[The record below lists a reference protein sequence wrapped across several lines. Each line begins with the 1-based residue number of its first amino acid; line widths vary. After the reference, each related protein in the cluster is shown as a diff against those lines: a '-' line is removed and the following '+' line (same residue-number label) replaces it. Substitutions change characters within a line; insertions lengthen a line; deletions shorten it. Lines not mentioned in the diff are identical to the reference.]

1 VLYIDATAPVAT
13 AGGASPLPTPKP
25 TPLSPPKAPASPAP
39 EPPTTT
45 AALPGPVDRA
55 GGPACAES
63 GVRWLSDVT
72 PGYEDWR
79 AQALLNTQPPPAFD
93 MELEVMPHV
102 LECHPVAALS
112 SCCEYHNH
120 KALRR
125 L

>member
-1 VLYIDATAPVAT
+1 MRFPTAVCLAYPDETAPVAT

-45 AALPGPVDRA
+45 GPVDRA

-93 MELEVMPHV
+93 MELEVGPT
-102 LECHPVAALS
+102 S
-112 SCCEYHNH
+112 
-120 KALRR
+120 
-125 L
+125 